1 MEETQTPNFGNG
13 GVVLFIIL
21 PKRAAVDTI
30 PNVSKYS
37 PPNAPGTMEKH

>member
-21 PKRAAVDTI
+21 PKRAAVV